1 MGQCQKKEEKLPK
14 NAKVKNL
21 IANWD
26 ILNISVKIMDTV
38 SCFVPHEQQ
47 QKKVFRWFEFKKMF
61 AKAL

>member
-1 MGQCQKKEEKLPK
+1 
-14 NAKVKNL
+14 
-21 IANWD
+21 
-26 ILNISVKIMDTV
+26 MDTV